1 MKKDYGLAASE
12 GLALGKAYV
21 LPEEKELVILAYSI
35 AEEEIPAQEKKLDVA
50 IETVRERLAAS
61 LEKIDTQK
69 TTK

>member
-1 MKKDYGLAASE
+1 MKKVYGLAASE

-50 IETVRERLAAS
+50 IA
-61 LEKIDTQK
+61 
-69 TTK
+69 